1 MKQKTQGKYSLP
13 AGLFSNTSTLLTSL
27 NRKAPAQPLFPS
39 SRSQV
44 KFYPNTSQA
53 SHTHRMELSPPAKMA
68 NFSIEG
74 SGTKAKHKQ
83 ARSILSLLELTKK
96 TSAMT
101 EKAHETQDALD
112 VSITI
117 KSSSEQEQRNVLKRL
132 EGIQKQMEG
141 TKLSE
146 LSFN

>member
-1 MKQKTQGKYSLP
+1 
-13 AGLFSNTSTLLTSL
+13 
-27 NRKAPAQPLFPS
+27 
-39 SRSQV
+39 
-44 KFYPNTSQA
+44 
-53 SHTHRMELSPPAKMA
+53 
-68 NFSIEG
+68 
-74 SGTKAKHKQ
+74 
-83 ARSILSLLELTKK
+83 
-96 TSAMT
+96 MT